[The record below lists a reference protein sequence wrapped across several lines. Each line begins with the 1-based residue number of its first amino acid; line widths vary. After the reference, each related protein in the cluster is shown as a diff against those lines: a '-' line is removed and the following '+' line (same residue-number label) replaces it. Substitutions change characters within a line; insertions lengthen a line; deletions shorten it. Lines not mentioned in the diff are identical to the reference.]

1 MLFFKFRYHDY
12 QTICKYI
19 LRRHGLA
26 LTKIT
31 FEKKFYKT
39 MKLYYQLPHLTYDY
53 SNSKFNLF
61 EFDEALQ
68 LYKLIY
74 KDLENFQ
81 KEFLRK
87 LEFIPKLENLCL
99 QLGSNFERA
108 TPMSLERIREVNDS
122 TIDYLAD
129 YYAEIVNNDE
139 SKTGKSFYNNFVNKL
154 KEVLDEDNSEQYW
167 HQPPASLS
175 DLVVDKFPK
184 TLDKIDAYVIPID
197 DEYVELTIRDIKSL
211 VLNRNTKYLVCNN
224 CNIESIELNDQ
235 LILLE
240 AHSNHMNTIKLNQSL
255 EEAILWDN
263 PLEYIKLNP
272 KLRLLYLSHPNNH
285 NIEIDNSIN
294 NESVEIYYSVN

>member
-1 MLFFKFRYHDY
+1 
-12 QTICKYI
+12 
-19 LRRHGLA
+19 
-26 LTKIT
+26 
-31 FEKKFYKT
+31 

-53 SNSKFNLF
+53 TNSKFNLF
-61 EFDEALQ
+61 EFEEALQ

-74 KDLENFQ
+74 KDLETFQ
-81 KEFLRK
+81 KQFLQK
-87 LEFIPKLENLCL
+87 LEFIPNLENLCL

-139 SKTGKSFYNNFVNKL
+139 SKTGKSFFNKFVNKL
-154 KEVLDEDNSEQYW
+154 KDFLDEDNIEQYW

-184 TLDKIDAYVIPID
+184 TLDKIDSYEIPIN
-197 DEYVELTIRDIKSL
+197 DEYVEVTIRDIKTLIS
-211 VLNRNTKYLVCNN
+211 NRNTKYLVCNN

-235 LILLE
+235 LVLLE
-240 AHSNHMNTIKLNQSL
+240 AHSNQLNSIELNHHL
-255 EEAILWDN
+255 EEAIFWDN

-272 KLRLLYLSHPNNH
+272 NLRSLHVSHPKNH

-294 NESVEIYYSVN
+294 NETVEIYYTIN

>member
-1 MLFFKFRYHDY
+1 
-12 QTICKYI
+12 
-19 LRRHGLA
+19 
-26 LTKIT
+26 
-31 FEKKFYKT
+31 
-39 MKLYYQLPHLTYDY
+39 MKLYYQLPHLMYDY

-61 EFDEALQ
+61 EFEEVLQ

-74 KDLENFQ
+74 KDLETFQ
-81 KEFLRK
+81 KQFLQK
-87 LEFIPKLENLCL
+87 LEFIPNLENLCL

-167 HQPPASLS
+167 HQPPTSLS

-184 TLDKIDAYVIPID
+184 TLNKIDAYEIPID

-224 CNIESIELNDQ
+224 CNIESIELNDK
-235 LILLE
+235 LVLLE
-240 AHSNHMNTIKLNQSL
+240 AHSNQLNSIELNHHL
-255 EEAILWDN
+255 EEAIFWDN
-263 PLEYIKLNP
+263 PLEFIKLNP
-272 KLRLLYLSHPNNH
+272 NLRSLHVSHPKNH

-294 NESVEIYYSVN
+294 NETVEIYYTIN

>member
-1 MLFFKFRYHDY
+1 
-12 QTICKYI
+12 
-19 LRRHGLA
+19 
-26 LTKIT
+26 
-31 FEKKFYKT
+31 

-74 KDLENFQ
+74 KDLETFQ
-81 KEFLRK
+81 KEFLQK
-87 LEFIPKLENLCL
+87 LEFIPNLENLCL

-108 TPMSLERIREVNDS
+108 TPLSLERIREVNDI

-129 YYAEIVNNDE
+129 YYAEITNSNE
-139 SKTGKSFYNNFVNKL
+139 STTGKSFYNNFVNKL
-154 KEVLDEDNSEQYW
+154 KEFLDEDNSEQYW
-167 HQPPASLS
+167 HQPPTSLS

-197 DEYVELTIRDIKSL
+197 DEYVEVTIRDIKSL
-211 VLNRNTKYLVCNN
+211 VLNKNTKYLVCND
-224 CNIESIELNDQ
+224 CNIESIVLNDE

-240 AHSNHMNTIKLNQSL
+240 AHGNQLNSIQLNHQL

-272 KLRLLYLSHPNNH
+272 NLRSLDVSHPKNH

-294 NESVEIYYSVN
+294 NEKVEIYYTIN

>member
-1 MLFFKFRYHDY
+1 M
-12 QTICKYI
+12 
-19 LRRHGLA
+19 A

-74 KDLENFQ
+74 KDLETFQ
-81 KEFLRK
+81 KEFLQK
-87 LEFIPKLENLCL
+87 LEFIPNLENLCL

-108 TPMSLERIREVNDS
+108 TPMSLERIREVDDDS
-122 TIDYLAD
+122 INYLAD
-129 YYAEIVNNDE
+129 YYSEISNIEVSN
-139 SKTGKSFYNNFVNKL
+139 SGKSYFNNYINKL
-154 KEVLDEDNSEQYW
+154 KEFLDEDNSEQYW
-167 HQPPASLS
+167 HQPPTSLS

-197 DEYVELTIRDIKSL
+197 DEYVEVTIRDIKSL
-211 VLNRNTKYLVCNN
+211 VLNKNTKYLVCND
-224 CNIESIELNDQ
+224 CNIETIQLNND

-240 AHSNHMNTIKLNQSL
+240 AHSNHVNAIELNHSL

-272 KLRLLYLSHPNNH
+272 KLRLLYLSHPKNH

-294 NESVEIYYSVN
+294 NQKLEIYYTIN

>member
-1 MLFFKFRYHDY
+1 
-12 QTICKYI
+12 
-19 LRRHGLA
+19 
-26 LTKIT
+26 
-31 FEKKFYKT
+31 

-53 SNSKFNLF
+53 TNSKFNFF
-61 EFDEALQ
+61 EFEEALQ

-74 KDLENFQ
+74 KDLETFQ
-81 KEFLRK
+81 KQFLQK
-87 LEFIPKLENLCL
+87 LEFIPNLENLCL
-99 QLGSNFERA
+99 QLGSNFKRA
-108 TPMSLERIREVNDS
+108 TPMSPERIREVNDS

-129 YYAEIVNNDE
+129 YYAEITNSNE
-139 SKTGKSFYNNFVNKL
+139 SNTGKSFYNNFVNKL
-154 KEVLDEDNSEQYW
+154 KEFLDEDNSEQYW

-184 TLDKIDAYVIPID
+184 TLDKIDAYVIPIN
-197 DEYVELTIRDIKSL
+197 DEYVELTIRDIKKLIS
-211 VLNRNTKYLVCNN
+211 NRNTKYLVCNN

-272 KLRLLYLSHPNNH
+272 KLRLLYLSHPKNH

-294 NESVEIYYSVN
+294 NEKVEIYYTIN